1 MLPFALFYTL
11 FFMSYEIKTHCSF
24 FSYALKGRKHP
35 KSTGKGG
42 LDKKQGNQV
51 TIMVNLKSFSVN
63 GLVRKQNSTSIF
75 CLLYTLDIRA

>member
-42 LDKKQGNQV
+42 LDKKQGN
-51 TIMVNLKSFSVN
+51 
-63 GLVRKQNSTSIF
+63 
-75 CLLYTLDIRA
+75 